1 MISSYLNRKN
11 ILITGGS
18 GSIGK
23 SLAKQAIS
31 DGAKLVRLF
40 SNDENGLYEIESEF
54 TNLKKLEFV
63 FGDIRDETSVSDVV
77 KNIDVIYHAAA
88 LKHVDRCELYPFEAI
103 TTNILGTKNI
113 IKSSLNESV
122 DKFVFISTD
131 KAVNPIGVMGATK
144 LLGEKL
150 LSAEAF
156 HKKSKTIFS
165 SVRFGN
171 VFHTRGSILPR
182 IERQIKN
189 GGPLTLTDNRMRRF
203 FMTKEQAV
211 QLIINATKIAK
222 GGETFVLKMPL
233 LRLEDLF
240 ESMKEVL
247 ASRYGYK
254 PNMIKT
260 KIIGIRPGEKLTE
273 YLLTDFE
280 MENVL
285 ETKKFFIIPPLNQ
298 FTKPAS
304 YYDAKKPKKIKRYFE
319 EFPPLSREKITKI
332 IKELYS

>member
-1 MISSYLNRKN
+1 MTSSYLNRKN

-40 SNDENGLYEIESEF
+40 SNDENGLYDIESEF
-54 TNLKKLEFV
+54 PNLKNLEFV

-113 IKSSLNESV
+113 IKSSLNENI

-182 IERQIKN
+182 IERQIKD

-240 ESMKEVL
+240 ESMKKVL
-247 ASRYGYK
+247 APRYGYK
-254 PNMIKT
+254 PNMITT

-285 ETKKFFIIPPLNQ
+285 ETKEFFIIPPLNQ

-304 YYDAKKPKKIKRYFE
+304 YYGAKKPKKLKRYFE
-319 EFPPLSREKITKI
+319 EFQPLPREKITKI